1 MSMDLDN
8 ETGEYGISVVP
19 RGVIHVWRS
28 RCHKI
33 ADVSLNILLAQTCRT
48 YGRGSPI
55 RALLYSLVITLCTCR
70 LGWLELSVM
79 ALGGVDLAYGMVLR
93 LITI

>member
-33 ADVSLNILLAQTCRT
+33 ADVSLNIPLDQTSLT
-48 YGRGSPI
+48 YGRGTPI
-55 RALLYSLVITLCTCR
+55 RALLYILVLTLCTRR
-70 LGWLELSVM
+70 LGWLELFVM
-79 ALGGVDLAYGMVLR
+79 ALGDVDLA
-93 LITI
+93 

>member
-1 MSMDLDN
+1 MDLNN
-8 ETGEYGISVVP
+8 ETGEYGISVVLRRRYP
-19 RGVIHVWRS
+19 CVRS

-48 YGRGSPI
+48 YGGGSSI
-55 RALLYSLVITLCTCR
+55 RALLYSLVLTLCTR
-70 LGWLELSVM
+70 WLGWLELSVM
-79 ALGGVDLAYGMVLR
+79 ALGDVDLAYGMVLR

>member
-28 RCHKI
+28 RKI
-33 ADVSLNILLAQTCRT
+33 ADVSLNIPLAQTSLT
-48 YGRGSPI
+48 YGRGTPI
-55 RALLYSLVITLCTCR
+55 RSLLYILVLTLCTRR
-70 LGWLELSVM
+70 LGWLELFVM
-79 ALGGVDLAYGMVLR
+79 ALGDVDLA
-93 LITI
+93 